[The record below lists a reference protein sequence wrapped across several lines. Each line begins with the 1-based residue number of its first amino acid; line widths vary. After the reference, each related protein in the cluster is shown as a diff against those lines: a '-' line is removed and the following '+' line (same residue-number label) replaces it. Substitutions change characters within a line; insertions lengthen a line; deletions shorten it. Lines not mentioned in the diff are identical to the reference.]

1 MKGIDINMKK
11 DNQRKKGKNRVGII
25 EFMIEKILIIFVGI
39 SILTTA
45 AIIFTLFGETI
56 VFFREI
62 SIIEF
67 FTGTKWT
74 PTLQPRN
81 FGVLPLLIGTL
92 MIAIGSSIVA
102 LPMGLGSAIY
112 LSEYAPR
119 KVRQIIK
126 PILEILAGI
135 PSIVYGFFALNFIT
149 PILQKIFPQTQVFNA
164 LSASI
169 AVGIMII
176 PMVASLCEDAMM
188 AVPDSIRKGAYALGS
203 TKFEVA
209 TKVIVPATFSSI
221 ASAFVLAISRAIGE
235 TMIVAIAAGQSP
247 VLTLNPLK
255 SIQTLTGFMV
265 NISMGDIQQGTIEY
279 NTVFAV
285 GALLFTVTFIMNLI
299 ARSIVNRNGR
309 YLNGSA
315 GKQTKTY

>member
-1 MKGIDINMKK
+1 MKKNSIDIKLKK
-11 DNQRKKGKNRVGII
+11 KKRVDMMEIVV
-25 EFMIEKILIIFVGI
+25 EKVLVLFAAI
-39 SILTTA
+39 SILTTI
-45 AIIFTLFGETI
+45 AIIVTLFGETI
-56 VFFREI
+56 TFFKEV
-62 SIIEF
+62 SIVEF

-74 PTLQPRN
+74 PTLTPRN

-112 LSEYAPR
+112 LSEYAPKKAR
-119 KVRQIIK
+119 KIIK
-126 PILEILAGI
+126 PMLEILAGI

-149 PILQKIFPQTQVFNA
+149 PILQKILPQTQIFNA

-169 AVGIMII
+169 AVGIMTL

-188 AVPDSIRKGAYALGS
+188 AVPDSVRKGAYALGS
-203 TKFEVA
+203 TKYEVA
-209 TKVIVPATFSSI
+209 TKVVIPATFSSI

-247 VLTLNPLK
+247 ILTLNPLE

-265 NISMGDIQQGTIEY
+265 NISLGDIQHGTIEY

-285 GALLFTVTFIMNLI
+285 GSLLFGVTFLMNII
-299 ARSIVNRNGR
+299 ARAVVNKNRR
-309 YLNGSA
+309 YLNG
-315 GKQTKTY
+315 